1 MLYFLPEITDFNRRL
16 HNVSRVDM
24 EEIEIADEIC
34 CPKDPPLPCSPAF
47 KELGNLIIA
56 EQRLQISKN
65 PDEAKS
71 LYLEL

>member
-1 MLYFLPEITDFNRRL
+1 
-16 HNVSRVDM
+16 M
-24 EEIEIADEIC
+24 EQTEIADEIC
-34 CPKDPPLPCSPAF
+34 CTQDPPLPCSPAV

-56 EQRLQISKN
+56 EQRLQMPKN